1 MKLRLGLL
9 NEDLANRFGI
19 SSATCFVIFSSWI
32 KLLSKILGTPL
43 STWLDREVVR
53 SNLPKTFEGKY
64 GKTRCIIDCT
74 EVYIDRPKSLENQA
88 KTWSDY
94 KKHNTIK
101 FLVAIAPSGFITF
114 VSKCYGGRAS
124 DQFICQDSGFYK
136 LLEYGD
142 EVMADRGF
150 QIQEDL
156 LYYYCRLS
164 IPPGARIKAQM
175 TKTECSKTKDIANLR
190 IHVERAINRIKTFR
204 ILKNT
209 IPLTSSPLA
218 DDIISTCAA
227 LCNIQA
233 PLIR

>member
-1 MKLRLGLL
+1 
-9 NEDLANRFGI
+9 
-19 SSATCFVIFSSWI
+19 
-32 KLLSKILGTPL
+32 
-43 STWLDREVVR
+43 
-53 SNLPKTFEGKY
+53 
-64 GKTRCIIDCT
+64 
-74 EVYIDRPKSLENQA
+74 
-88 KTWSDY
+88 
-94 KKHNTIK
+94 
-101 FLVAIAPSGFITF
+101 
-114 VSKCYGGRAS
+114 
-124 DQFICQDSGFYK
+124 
-136 LLEYGD
+136 
-142 EVMADRGF
+142 MADRGF

-175 TKTECSKTKDIANLR
+175 IKTECSKTKDIANLR

-209 IPLTSSPLA
+209 IPLTLIPLA